1 MAKKL
6 IEEGSIFVGSNIL
19 KHLGN
24 DVFVISNSSGNI
36 AADNISG
43 DNPSAKQ
50 EEQLCSGLS
59 KIRLTN
65 IKKWKT
71 ESLKDS
77 FENALYLMSDTAADA
92 KKLANHFFSGAGKM
106 FIFNDSTNISKEI
119 KESDEFKSFTKS
131 LLDELKKEMGDGSLK
146 KENKNGTYDIL
157 RITNVSLPFYGV
169 ANVVGKNDDAAA
181 ILGGIQLAIVKY
193 KLYKNDNKTYTVELP
208 SIYFY
213 DSFGAGWED
222 ACNTLKSYA
231 NGLVSM
237 FVLQHYRNIGDKTKY
252 QPFVIGVEINF

>member
-1 MAKKL
+1 MTKKL

-146 KENKNGTYDIL
+146 KKIKMAL
-157 RITNVSLPFYGV
+157 MIF
-169 ANVVGKNDDAAA
+169 
-181 ILGGIQLAIVKY
+181 
-193 KLYKNDNKTYTVELP
+193 
-208 SIYFY
+208 
-213 DSFGAGWED
+213 
-222 ACNTLKSYA
+222 
-231 NGLVSM
+231 
-237 FVLQHYRNIGDKTKY
+237 
-252 QPFVIGVEINF
+252 